1 MKKTEQ
7 SVSQAP
13 KDISK
18 PPVTGHST
26 LQAYLRAA
34 QEAF

>member
-7 SVSQAP
+7 SVNQAP
-13 KDISK
+13 RTLANE
-18 PPVTGHST
+18 VTGHST